1 MRPYVHKK
9 ATVLFPHVKN
19 SLQKDV
25 FPLLGIGYGGKLAL
39 VPLRKQTV
47 IPKEAQLLQEVFW
60 EDASE
65 ELLH

>member
-9 ATVLFPHVKN
+9 APVLFLHVKN

-39 VPLRKQTV
+39 VPLREQAI
-47 IPKEAQLLQEVFW
+47 IPNETQLLQEVFW
-60 EDASE
+60 KNASE